1 MAALALPHLQ
11 PSLDARRTGPGDQ
24 LPGPTRP
31 LPRVRHA
38 DRARC
43 PHSGGA
49 QRPCPG
55 AALGDHRM
63 RAPAPGAQ
71 RRHRGFAGFLDG
83 AWRHRG
89 SPKRGLNAAMTTAKA
104 RYRLGNHGMKIAEPA
119 MRNVVGVRRVLGL
132 TLLLAAVAAVA
143 YLERSVGGDFDLR
156 LVYFLIVLSGAMLLP
171 RPVALAVAAAVAI
184 VSVGVT
190 GVTGTALII
199 NGLTHLV
206 MYGYATLLTSNWEQ
220 ERRRLMRMSRIDGL
234 TGLRN
239 LRALQEQLP
248 TWLGPAARTGRPMAL
263 MMMDVDGFKTVNDQL
278 GHGVGNEVLKEV
290 ANLLRF
296 AVRVGDEPF
305 RFGGDEFV
313 LLLSDAD
320 GAGALIVAQRIQD
333 IYRSMGQ
340 TLRGTDVEVSFSIG
354 IAVFPD
360 DGSSPQD
367 LLQRADE
374 ALLHAQRTG
383 PAQGA

>member
-38 DRARC
+38 DRARY

-55 AALGDHRM
+55 AALGDRRM
-63 RAPAPGAQ
+63 RAPAPGAE
-71 RRHRGFAGFLDG
+71 RRHRGAAGFLDR
-83 AWRHRG
+83 AWRHPG
-89 SPKRGLNAAMTTAKA
+89 SPTRGLTAAMTTAKA
-104 RYRLGNHGMKIAEPA
+104 RYGLGNNRMKIAEPA
-119 MRNVVGVRRVLGL
+119 MRNVLGIRRVLGL

-171 RPVALAVAAAVAI
+171 RSVALAVAAAVAI

-190 GVTGTALII
+190 EVTGTPLII

-220 ERRRLMRMSRIDGL
+220 ERRRLMRMSRVDEL

-248 TWLGPAARTGRPMAL
+248 TWLGAAARHRRAGLVWYWHRGLSPGRRHP
-263 MMMDVDGFKTVNDQL
+263 
-278 GHGVGNEVLKEV
+278 
-290 ANLLRF
+290 
-296 AVRVGDEPF
+296 
-305 RFGGDEFV
+305 
-313 LLLSDAD
+313 
-320 GAGALIVAQRIQD
+320 
-333 IYRSMGQ
+333 
-340 TLRGTDVEVSFSIG
+340 
-354 IAVFPD
+354 
-360 DGSSPQD
+360 
-367 LLQRADE
+367 
-374 ALLHAQRTG
+374 
-383 PAQGA
+383 